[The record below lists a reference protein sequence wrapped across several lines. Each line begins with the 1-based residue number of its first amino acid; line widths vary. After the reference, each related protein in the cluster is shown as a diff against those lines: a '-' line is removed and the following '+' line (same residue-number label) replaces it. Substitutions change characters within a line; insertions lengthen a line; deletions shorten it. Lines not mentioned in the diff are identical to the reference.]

1 MNSGL
6 GANSFFPS
14 FFRSRFLTAFFPL
27 DLFLT
32 SEITIS
38 LEPMLKSLGNN
49 ILFFVRLT
57 IR

>member
-1 MNSGL
+1 
-6 GANSFFPS
+6 
-14 FFRSRFLTAFFPL
+14 
-27 DLFLT
+27 LFLT
-32 SEITIS
+32 SEIAIS